1 MNIEIQARPELLH
14 GPNPFIERV
23 PGLIPFS
30 DLPRRLNKSY
40 SVDWQSIPPAYREP
54 LLDDMSQRFVSTAQV
69 LEPAAGIQK
78 LFRQALASNNPV
90 RKEEQR
96 RVNQVGVSLSV
107 ESIKKTQ
114 SMNGGGMILK
124 GMTGSGKT
132 ALIERT
138 LEIIAPHQV
147 IDHEDCEAWG
157 MYGLKQCVYLRI
169 DHASNG
175 TRGGLLKRI
184 LHGLDEALGTG
195 YFQQHQRTGNI
206 DSLLVVVCKLL
217 VHHRVAL
224 LCIDEKQQ
232 SNFQDSPWALEFVLF
247 YMQLMNLGVSVVLA
261 GNPLAFEQ
269 LESSSQVMRR
279 FSVGG
284 DHALKPATSVI
295 EPWWARDFVPMARQF
310 SVVESWAIDPELRS
324 QLEFR
329 YSGGLVGLF
338 AVLHI
343 EAQRSALRR
352 AKSSA
357 TVTEEDYSV
366 AIDSPQFRNLK
377 KIAEAI
383 RLEGPANN
391 HFVDIP
397 DNVAAPKVKMP
408 PEASKENFS
417 GLSKSQVNV
426 LGRHLKNYKSQVTR
440 NANKLQAKL
449 EQIKNLSED
458 DIRMLGIT
466 KSHIESMYET
476 LEAQKKNLKK

>member
-1 MNIEIQARPELLH
+1 MNTEIQSRPELLH

-23 PGLIPFS
+23 PGFIPFS
-30 DLPRRLNKSY
+30 DLPRSLRKSH
-40 SVDWQSIPPAYREP
+40 SVEWLSIPPAYREP

-69 LEPAAGIQK
+69 LEPAAGIQM
-78 LFRQALASNNPV
+78 LFRRALASNNPM

-96 RVNQVGVSLSV
+96 RINQVGVSLSI
-107 ESIKKTQ
+107 ESIKTTQ
-114 SMNGGGMILK
+114 SVNGGGMILK

-132 ALIERT
+132 ALIERM

-147 IDHEDCEAWG
+147 IDHEDSEAWG

-184 LHGLDEALGTG
+184 LHGLDEALGTQ
-195 YFQQHQRTGNI
+195 YFHQHQRTANI
-206 DSLLVVVCKLL
+206 DTLLVVVCKLL

-247 YMQLMNLGVSVVLA
+247 YLQLMNLGVSVVLA
-261 GNPLAFEQ
+261 GNPLAFEH
-269 LESSSQVMRR
+269 LESSSQVLRR

-284 DHALKPATSVI
+284 EHELKPANSVTDT
-295 EPWWARDFVPMARQF
+295 WWARDFVPMARQF
-310 SVVESWAIDPELRS
+310 SVVESWAIDPELRN

-329 YSGGLVGLF
+329 CSGGLVGLF

-352 AKSSA
+352 AESTA
-357 TVTEEDYSV
+357 TVTEEDYLA
-366 AIDSPQFRNLK
+366 AIDAPQFRKLK

-383 RLEGPANN
+383 HLEVPTSND
-391 HFVDIP
+391 FVDIP
-397 DNVAAPKVKMP
+397 PNVAEPRVGKNSQAPEGNACGP
-408 PEASKENFS
+408 
-417 GLSKSQVNV
+417 SKSQINV

-440 NANKLQAKL
+440 NANKLQATL
-449 EQIKNLSED
+449 DQIKNLSED

-476 LEAQKKNLKK
+476 LEAQKKNLRK